1 MNFSDRLI
9 AWYRLNGRNLP
20 WRQTTHPYHIYLSE
34 IIMQQTRVE
43 QGLPYY
49 EKFLKNFP
57 TIAHLANADE
67 DEILKNWQ
75 GLGYYSRARNMHKA
89 MQFVHH
95 DLKGKFP
102 DNYADLL
109 KLPGV
114 GDYTASAIASFAFK
128 EVKAVV
134 DGNVYRFLSRFF
146 GESAPIDTGKG
157 QKLFKELATELISHA
172 HPDDYNQGIMEY
184 GATVCTPKKPKCESC
199 IFNRE
204 CKAFA
209 EGKTTDY
216 PVKSRK
222 TKVTTRYFN
231 YLICTFKDTTYLIKR
246 GEKDIWQG
254 LFDFPL
260 IETDKPQDWQF
271 LAQDPQAPYLTKTN
285 VDKPPRLKEEIKH
298 ILSHQVI
305 IARFWEVE
313 LNNYLDSN
321 LLEIKSKD
329 IHKFASSRLLEKY
342 LEKHSLKS

>member
-9 AWYRLNGRNLP
+9 AWYKQNGRDLP
-20 WRQTTHPYHIYLSE
+20 WRQTSNPYPIYLSE

-49 EKFLKNFP
+49 NKFLKNFP
-57 TIAHLANADE
+57 TVADLARADE

-89 MQFVHH
+89 MRIIHH
-95 DLKGKFP
+95 DLDGKFP
-102 DNYADLL
+102 NNYQDLI

-114 GDYTASAIASFAFK
+114 GDYSASAISSFAFK

-157 QKLFKELATELISHA
+157 QKIFKELATELISPEE
-172 HPDDYNQGIMEY
+172 PDSFNQGIMEF
-184 GATVCTPKKPKCESC
+184 GATICKPKNPNCTDC

-209 EGKTTDY
+209 DENVFDF

-222 TKVTTRYFN
+222 TKIRTRYFN
-231 YLICTFKDTTYLIKR
+231 YLICTFKDTTYLLKR

-254 LFDFPL
+254 LFDFPM
-260 IETDKPQDWQF
+260 IETSNLQDWTN
-271 LAQDPQAPYLTKTN
+271 LAQDPQAPYLTKSN
-285 VDKPPRLKEEIKH
+285 VIKAPRLTEEIKH